1 MDAEIISNKDNTI
14 EIKLKVKFTK
24 SMLDS
29 EENIQE
35 ALNEAGVILSE
46 DLLERFD
53 ADGSDISVGDTTF
66 YSKGAQKK
74 TTKLH
79 LES

>member
-1 MDAEIISNKDNTI
+1 MDAEIISKDDNTI
-14 EIKLKVKFTK
+14 EIKLKVQFTG

-35 ALNEAGVILSE
+35 ALNEAGVVLSAN
-46 DLLERFD
+46 LLERFD
-53 ADGSDISVGDTTF
+53 TDGSDVSVGDTTF
-66 YSKGAQKK
+66 YSKGIQKK
-74 TTKLH
+74 TTKRH